1 MYKRH
6 PPIPTT
12 HPAMSCV
19 IEKKIDLLSLLS
31 PELLS
36 RVGTFLPEES
46 PLIGAMATVNA
57 GCKAVF
63 QDQSR
68 VIADNR
74 RYEQLRAWV
83 VDQMVNDEGYHY
95 EVLDKIVNIEDD
107 MYDDGSYIGVFVH
120 DIKAT
125 SILYLFRGDGN
136 SVVLSPS
143 GAFKAWDNM
152 EIYNED
158 DWETLYPWL
167 DLVDLI
173 NFDVDLVDLF
183 TLDD

>member
-1 MYKRH
+1 
-6 PPIPTT
+6 
-12 HPAMSCV
+12 MSCV
-19 IEKKIDLLSLLS
+19 IEKIDLLSLLS

-46 PLIGAMATVNA
+46 PLIGAMANVSVSCN
-57 GCKAVF
+57 AVF
-63 QDQSR
+63 QDRST
-68 VIADNR
+68 VIADDR
-74 RYEQLRAWV
+74 RYEQLRDWV

-95 EVLDKIVNIEDD
+95 EVLDKIENDI
-107 MYDDGSYIGVFVH
+107 YDDGSYLGVFVH

-173 NFDVDLVDLF
+173 NLDDDLVDLF
-183 TLDD
+183 TLDV